1 MAEKQYLDSEG
12 VKRLIDYINQIHISQ
27 RNAIDRLYGSN
38 ETPGSISKMIAD
50 AIAQLDITDFLQG
63 DTVHFYGGSAT
74 DVMNSAD
81 YRFYGGS
88 AFDVME
94 AIE

>member
-1 MAEKQYLDSEG
+1 MAEKRYLDSDG
-12 VKRLIDYINQIHISQ
+12 LRQLVDYINRLHISQ
-27 RNAIDRLYGSN
+27 KNAIDRLYGSN

-63 DTVHFYGGSAT
+63 DTVRFYGGSAT
-74 DVMNSAD
+74 EVMNSAD